1 MFYMKNVILLL
12 LFFIYPAIGFCTTNR
27 NDSLL
32 KVLDKVISERTK
44 YTNTKQ
50 AAISELKAQKVQATN
65 LEENYNINK
74 EIINE
79 YQSFI
84 CDSAEFYIN
93 LNYAIAKEL
102 NNTDFITES
111 KLSLSNI
118 YSLSGLFMQASE
130 VFDSIKYKELS
141 DHYKPLYCWNK
152 IRFYENL
159 ITYTDDSKFSKGYE
173 ELKKNYRDKVIALL
187 DDKSDMYKK
196 EYAFHLQETGQFRE
210 AIELLIPLFEKEKPE
225 THGYAMAAMSLAKVY
240 KLAGNTTDEE
250 YYLILAAI
258 TDTQLAVKENEALL
272 SLAINL
278 HKNGDIN
285 RAYNYIGVALD
296 DALFYNTRFKNSVI
310 ARVQPII
317 ESTYLSKIK
326 HQQLNLRLYSI
337 LTSAFIIIL
346 AIVLYLNYRHVKA
359 VSKAR
364 KDLREM
370 NDKLVKLNKKL
381 DEANVVKERYI
392 GYFMNQCAIYINKL
406 YEYRKNVNRKIKTGQ
421 IDSLYKSSSVVLEQ
435 EAEELRTN
443 FDKVFLTL
451 YPNFVEEFN
460 SLLKPQERY
469 VLDDRGQ
476 LNTELRIFA
485 LIKLGITDVSQI
497 AIFLRYSLQTVYNYK
512 SKVKSKSIID
522 ADQFEDEVKK
532 TGTLH

>member
-1 MFYMKNVILLL
+1 MKYMKNVILLL
-12 LFFIYPAIGFCTTNR
+12 LFLIYPAIGFCSVNEI
-27 NDSLL
+27 DSLL
-32 KVLDKVISERTK
+32 KVLDRVISERVK
-44 YTNTKQ
+44 YTDAKE
-50 AAISELKAQKVQATN
+50 AAIRELKARKDRVTD
-65 LEENYNINK
+65 LEERYNINK

-102 NNTDFITES
+102 NNKDFITES

-130 VFDSIKYKELS
+130 VFDSINYEELPA
-141 DHYKPLYCWNK
+141 HYKPLYCWNK

-159 ITYTDDSKFSKGYE
+159 ITYTDDSKFSKEYE
-173 ELKKNYRDKVIALL
+173 ELKKDYRNRVMAFWNSQ
-187 DDKSDMYKK
+187 SDEYKK
-196 EYAFHLQETGQFRE
+196 EYAFQLQQAGQFRE

-240 KLAGNTTDEE
+240 KSDGNTTKQE

-258 TDTQLAVKENEALL
+258 TDIQLAVKENEALL

-278 HKNGDIN
+278 YDNGDIN

-317 ESTYLSKIK
+317 ESTYLHKIG
-326 HQQLNLRLYSI
+326 QQQENLRLYSI
-337 LTSAFIIIL
+337 LISVFVIIL
-346 AIVLYLNYRHVKA
+346 VIVLYFNYRHVKA

-364 KDLREM
+364 KELREM
-370 NDKLVKLNKKL
+370 NDRLVKLNKKL
-381 DEANVVKERYI
+381 DEANLVKERYI

-421 IDSLYKSSSVVLEQ
+421 IDSLYRSSSDELEQ
-435 EAEELRTN
+435 EVEELRSN
-443 FDKVFLTL
+443 FDKAFLQL

-460 SLLKPQERY
+460 SLLKPQEQY
-469 VLDDRGQ
+469 TLEDKGK

-485 LIKLGITDVSQI
+485 LIRLGITDVSQI

-512 SKVKSKSIID
+512 SKVKGKSIVD
-522 ADQFEDEVKK
+522 SDQFEEEVKK
-532 TGTLH
+532 IGSLY

>member
-1 MFYMKNVILLL
+1 MKNIILLL
-12 LFFIYPAIGFCTTNR
+12 LFLIYSAIGFCATANK

-32 KVLDKVISERTK
+32 KVLDKVISERAK
-44 YTNTKQ
+44 YTNAKENV
-50 AAISELKAQKVQATN
+50 IRKLKAQKGKETD
-65 LEENYNINK
+65 LEERYNINK

-93 LNYAIAKEL
+93 LNYAIAKKL
-102 NNTDFITES
+102 NNEDFITES

-118 YSLSGLFMQASE
+118 YSLSGLFMQASA
-130 VFDSIKYKELS
+130 VFDSINYEELS
-141 DHYKPLYCWNK
+141 THYKPLYCWYK

-159 ITYTDDSKFSKGYE
+159 ITYTDDFKFSKEYE
-173 ELKKNYRDKVIALL
+173 GQKNDYRDKVKALW
-187 DDKSDMYKK
+187 DKQSDEYQK
-196 EYAFHLQETGQFRE
+196 EYAFQLQQAGQYEE
-210 AIELLIPLFEKEKPE
+210 AIELLTPIFEKEKPE
-225 THGYAMAAMSLAKVY
+225 THAYAMAAMSLAKVY
-240 KLAGNTTDEE
+240 KSAKNSAEQE

-258 TDTQLAVKENEALL
+258 TDIRLAVKENEALL

-278 HKNGDIN
+278 YDNGDIN

-296 DALFYNTRFKNSVI
+296 DALFYNARFKYSVI

-317 ESTYLSKIK
+317 ESIYLSKIAQ
-326 HQQLNLRLYSI
+326 QQLNLRLYSL
-337 LTSAFIIIL
+337 LTSVFVIIL
-346 AIVLYLNYRHVKA
+346 AIALYFNYRHVKA

-364 KDLREM
+364 KELRKM
-370 NDKLVKLNKKL
+370 NEKLVRLNKKL

-460 SLLKPQERY
+460 LLLKPQGRY
-469 VLDDRGQ
+469 VMEDKGQ

-497 AIFLRYSLQTVYNYK
+497 ALFLRYSLQTVYNYK

-522 ADQFEDEVKK
+522 ADQFEEEVKK

>member
-1 MFYMKNVILLL
+1 MKNVLLLL
-12 LFFIYPAIGFCTTNR
+12 LFLIYPAIGFCTTANK

-32 KVLDKVISERTK
+32 KALDKVISERAK
-44 YTNTKQ
+44 YTNAKED
-50 AAISELKAQKVQATN
+50 AIRKLKTQKGRVTDLQ
-65 LEENYNINK
+65 ESYDINK
-74 EIINE
+74 KIINE

-93 LNYAIAKEL
+93 LNYAIAREL
-102 NNTDFITES
+102 NNEDFITES

-118 YSLSGLFMQASE
+118 YSLSGLFMQASA
-130 VFDSIKYKELS
+130 VFDSIDYEKLS
-141 DHYKPLYCWNK
+141 AHYKPLYCWNK

-159 ITYTDDSKFSKGYE
+159 ITYAGDSKFSKEYE
-173 ELKKNYRDKVIALL
+173 ELKKDYRNKEMALWNNQ
-187 DDKSDMYKK
+187 SDEYKK
-196 EYAFHLQETGQFRE
+196 EYAFQLQQAGQYEE
-210 AIELLIPLFEKEKPE
+210 AIELLTPVFEKEKPE

-240 KLAGNTTDEE
+240 KLAGNTVEQE

-278 HKNGDIN
+278 YDNGDIN

-296 DALFYNTRFKNSVI
+296 DALFYNARFKNSVI

-317 ESTYLSKIK
+317 ESTYLHKIAQ
-326 HQQLNLRLYSI
+326 QQLNLRLYSL
-337 LTSAFIIIL
+337 LTSVFVIIL
-346 AIVLYLNYRHVKA
+346 VIVLYFNYRHVKA

-364 KDLREM
+364 KELREM

-381 DEANVVKERYI
+381 DETNVVKERYI

-421 IDSLYKSSSVVLEQ
+421 IDSLYRSSSVVLEQ

-460 SLLKPQERY
+460 LLLKPQERY
-469 VLDDRGQ
+469 VLEGKGQ

-522 ADQFEDEVKK
+522 ADQFEEEVKK

>member
-1 MFYMKNVILLL
+1 MKSVILLL
-12 LFFIYPAIGFCTTNR
+12 LFLIFPAIGFCTVNK

-32 KVLDKVISERTK
+32 KVLDKVIAERAK
-44 YTNTKQ
+44 YTSAKE
-50 AAISELKAQKVQATN
+50 AAINELKAQKNQVSN
-65 LEENYNINK
+65 LEDSYNINK
-74 EIINE
+74 KIISE

-93 LNYAIAKEL
+93 SNYAIAKEL
-102 NNTDFITES
+102 DNKDFITES
-111 KLSLSNI
+111 ELYLSNI
-118 YSLSGLFMQASE
+118 YSLSGLFLQASE
-130 VFDSIKYKELS
+130 AFDSMNYEKLPT
-141 DHYKPLYCWNK
+141 HYKAWYCWNK

-159 ITYTDDSKFSKGYE
+159 ITYTDDSKFSKEYE
-173 ELKKNYRDKVIALL
+173 DLKKNYRDKVIALL

-240 KLAGNTTDEE
+240 KLAGNTSEEE

-278 HKNGDIN
+278 HGNGDIN

-317 ESTYLSKIK
+317 ESTYLHKIAR
-326 HQQLNLRLYSI
+326 QQLNLRLYSL
-337 LTSAFIIIL
+337 LTSVFVIIL
-346 AIVLYLNYRHVKA
+346 AVVLYFNYRHAKA

-364 KDLREM
+364 KELREM

-392 GYFMNQCAIYINKL
+392 GYFMNQSAIYIDKL

-435 EAEELRTN
+435 EAEELRMN
-443 FDKVFLTL
+443 FDKMFLTL

-460 SLLKPQERY
+460 LLLKPQERY
-469 VLDDRGQ
+469 VLEDKGR

-485 LIKLGITDVSQI
+485 LIKLGITDASQI

-522 ADQFEDEVKK
+522 ADQFEEEVKK
-532 TGTLH
+532 TGTLY